1 MPARSVE
8 AETIVRGSRFR
19 AWLGPAADPAEAG
32 DALALRA
39 AAGPDAT
46 HHCWAY
52 RVWSGDRIEDAG
64 FDAGEPG
71 GTAGRPIL
79 GALQAGDLVQAV
91 CVVSRWFGGVRLGT
105 GGLVRAYA
113 AATRAAIDDALA
125 AGALPEA
132 RRQVTFV
139 VRFQYPQ
146 SGTIQ
151 RVVSRFDARAAGSAY
166 GELVELE
173 LRLPAETADAFD
185 SALVDATGGSV
196 SIRRGETRWEPAG

>member
-1 MPARSVE
+1 MPVRPTE

-19 AWLGPAADPAEAG
+19 AWLAPAADAAEAE
-32 DALALRA
+32 DALAQRA

-52 RVWSGDRIEDAG
+52 RIWRGDRIEDAG

-79 GALQAGDLVQAV
+79 GALHAFDLIQVV

-105 GGLVRAYA
+105 GGLVRAYVGA
-113 AATRAAIDDALA
+113 AQTAIETALA
-125 AGALPEA
+125 AGAVREA
-132 RRQVTFV
+132 TRQVTFR

-146 SGTIQ
+146 SGAIQ
-151 RVVSRFDARAAGSAY
+151 RVVSRFEARAAGSAY
-166 GELVELE
+166 GELVELD
-173 LRLPAETADAFD
+173 LRLPAESADAFD
-185 SALVDATGGSV
+185 RALLDATGGSI
-196 SIRRGETRWEPAG
+196 SIRRGEALWEPAG